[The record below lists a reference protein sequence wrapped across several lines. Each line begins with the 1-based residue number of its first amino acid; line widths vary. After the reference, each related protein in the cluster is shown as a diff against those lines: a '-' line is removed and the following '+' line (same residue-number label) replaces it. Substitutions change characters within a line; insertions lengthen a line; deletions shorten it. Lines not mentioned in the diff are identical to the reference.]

1 LIVNAWRIVKQK
13 HSRSAL
19 SGQGARRFGGRWNS
33 PGVSMVY
40 LAQSQA
46 LAALEM
52 LVHLDAAELLQSYVV
67 IDVGIDARFISR
79 VDRARLGR
87 NWRSDPPPTKLRA
100 IGDAWIAGKSSVVL
114 QVPSVLVPA
123 ESIYLVNPRHADF
136 AELQVGKPSRFR
148 FDPRLTGK

>member
-1 LIVNAWRIVKQK
+1 MVSAWRIVKQK
-13 HSRSAL
+13 HSRTAL
-19 SGQGARRFGGRWNS
+19 SGEGARLFGGRWNS

-52 LVHLDAAELLQSYVV
+52 LVHLDAAELLRSYV
-67 IDVGIDARFISR
+67 IIEVGIDERFISR

-87 NWRSDPPPTKLRA
+87 NWRSDPPPAKLRA
-100 IGDAWIAGKSSVVL
+100 IGDNWVAGNSSVVL

-123 ESIYLVNPRHADF
+123 EFNYHVNPRHADF
-136 AELQVGKPSRFR
+136 AKLHFNKQSLFR
-148 FDPRLTGK
+148 FDSRLTGK

>member
-1 LIVNAWRIVKQK
+1 MVSAWRIVKQK

-19 SGQGARRFGGRWNS
+19 SGEGARLFGGRWNN

-52 LVHLDAAELLQSYVV
+52 LVHLDAAELLRSYV
-67 IDVGIDARFISR
+67 IIEVGIDERFISR

-87 NWRSDPPPTKLRA
+87 NWRSDPPPAKLRA
-100 IGDAWIAGKSSVVL
+100 IGDNWVAGKSSVVL
-114 QVPSVLVPA
+114 QVSSVLVPA
-123 ESIYLVNPRHADF
+123 EFNYLVNPRHADF
-136 AELQVGKPSRFR
+136 AKLHFGKQSLFR
-148 FDPRLTGK
+148 FDSRLTGK

>member
-1 LIVNAWRIVKQK
+1 M
-13 HSRSAL
+13 
-19 SGQGARRFGGRWNS
+19 SGEGARRFGGRWNS

-52 LVHLDAAELLQSYVV
+52 LVHLDAAELLQSYVM
-67 IDVGIDARFISR
+67 IEVGIEECFMSN
-79 VDRARLGR
+79 VDRTRLGR
-87 NWRSDPPPTKLRA
+87 NWRSDPPPAKLRA

-123 ESIYLVNPRHADF
+123 EFNYLVNPRHDDF
-136 AELQVGKPSRFR
+136 SELRIGKPSRFR
-148 FDPRLTGK
+148 FDSRLTGK

>member
-1 LIVNAWRIVKQK
+1 MVSAWRIVKQK
-13 HSRSAL
+13 HSRTAL
-19 SGQGARRFGGRWNS
+19 SGEGARLFGGRWNS

-52 LVHLDAAELLQSYVV
+52 LVHLDAAELLRSYVV
-67 IDVGIDARFISR
+67 IEAGVDERFISR

-87 NWRSDPPPTKLRA
+87 NWRSDPPPAKLRA
-100 IGDAWIAGKSSVVL
+100 IGDAWIAGESSVLL

-123 ESIYLVNPRHADF
+123 EFNYLVNPRHADF
-136 AELQVGKPSRFR
+136 AKLHVGKPSHFR
-148 FDPRLTGK
+148 FDSRLTGK

>member
-1 LIVNAWRIVKQK
+1 LIVSAWRIVKQK
-13 HSRSAL
+13 HSRNAF
-19 SGQGARRFGGRWNS
+19 SGEGARRFGGRWNT

-52 LVHLDAAELLQSYVV
+52 LVHLDAAELLRSYV
-67 IDVGIDARFISR
+67 IIEVGIDECFISR

-87 NWRSDPPPTKLRA
+87 NWRSDPPPAKLRA
-100 IGDAWIAGKSSVVL
+100 IGDAWIAGESSVVL

-123 ESIYLVNPRHADF
+123 EFNYLVNPRHADF
-136 AELQVGKPSRFR
+136 PELRVGKPSRFR